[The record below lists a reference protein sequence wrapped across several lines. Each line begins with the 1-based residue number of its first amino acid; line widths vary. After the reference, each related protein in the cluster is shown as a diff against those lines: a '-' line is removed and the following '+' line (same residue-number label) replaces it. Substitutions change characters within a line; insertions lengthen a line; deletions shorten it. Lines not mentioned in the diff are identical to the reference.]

1 MIEKSISLGNNIFS
15 FGCLWM
21 KLKTELQMILQMTKF
36 IAFNIKKENQ
46 FVDNLDYIFDQNVN
60 YWLK

>member
-1 MIEKSISLGNNIFS
+1 
-15 FGCLWM
+15 
-21 KLKTELQMILQMTKF
+21 MILQMTKF